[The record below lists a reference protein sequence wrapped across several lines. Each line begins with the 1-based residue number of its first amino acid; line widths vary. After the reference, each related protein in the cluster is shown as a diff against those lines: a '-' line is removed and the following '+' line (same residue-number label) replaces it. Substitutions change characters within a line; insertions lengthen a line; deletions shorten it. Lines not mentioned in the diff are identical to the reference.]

1 MRITSTVHDVTGIL
15 LLTNSKSSTGRPDKR
30 PRRCN
35 VGSHALTLSAGSA
48 AEKSPL
54 DRNADCDAVARLTSC
69 RIRTDAHLH
78 VPVSLSFPKAPFTS
92 HDLDC
97 INVKDVFYV
106 FYSRRDFYVFN
117 V

>member
-1 MRITSTVHDVTGIL
+1 VQP
-15 LLTNSKSSTGRPDKR
+15 KSR
-30 PRRCN
+30 
-35 VGSHALTLSAGSA
+35 HA
-48 AEKSPL
+48 L

-106 FYSRRDFYVFN
+106 FYSVVTFTFLMFKKVLNVFIIKIRYYTNAIQNGILMIFYFVFYVI
-117 V
+117 